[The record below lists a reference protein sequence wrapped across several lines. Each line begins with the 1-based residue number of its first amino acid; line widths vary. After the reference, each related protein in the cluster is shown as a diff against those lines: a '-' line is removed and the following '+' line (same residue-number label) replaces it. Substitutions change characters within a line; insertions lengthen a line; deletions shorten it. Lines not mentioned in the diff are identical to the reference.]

1 MRLRALLYNRD
12 MTFHTTDSYRART
25 ATPEQ
30 TKALGAALAPA
41 LRAGDVV
48 LLTGDLGAGK
58 TQFVQGVA
66 AALGID
72 DAVVSPTFNIVLSY
86 EGGRLPLYHFDLYR
100 LDDASEL
107 DDIDFYGIV
116 EGDGASFI
124 EWGDRFDDLVDDG
137 MAVAF
142 SVEADGARMLAV
154 RPLGPRGAELAQA
167 WSDAAVEM
175 HGAGGS
181 DTARESYGA
190 DDPDAADG
198 LHGADDPNVAGEPRG
213 TDDSDDLSTA
223 EKLHVEG
230 GSHAAPSSRAE

>member
-1 MRLRALLYNRD
+1 MRIRALLYNRD
-12 MTFHTTDSYRART
+12 MTSHITESYRAHA

-137 MAVAF
+137 MTVAF
-142 SVEADGARMLAV
+142 SVEADGARTLAV
-154 RPLGPRGAELAQA
+154 RLLGPRGAELARA
-167 WSDAAVEM
+167 WSDAAAGLQVT
-175 HGAGGS
+175 GGS
-181 DTARESYGA
+181 DTAGESHGS
-190 DDPDAADG
+190 DDLDAAWK
-198 LHGADDPNVAGEPRG
+198 LHGADDP
-213 TDDSDDLSTA
+213 DDPDDPSTA
-223 EKLHVEG
+223 EELHAEG

>member
-1 MRLRALLYNRD
+1 MRIRALLYNRD

-86 EGGRLPLYHFDLYR
+86 EGGLLPLYHFDLYR

-137 MAVAF
+137 MTVAF
-142 SVEADGARMLAV
+142 SVGADGARTLTV
-154 RPLGPRGAELAQA
+154 RPLGPRGAELARA
-167 WSDAAVEM
+167 WSDTAMGLQVTSGSDAAGEPHGSNDRDAADEL
-175 HGAGGS
+175 HGADGS
-181 DTARESYGA
+181 NVAGEPHGA
-190 DDPDAADG
+190 DDPD
-198 LHGADDPNVAGEPRG
+198 DP
-213 TDDSDDLSTA
+213 STA
-223 EKLHVEG
+223 EKLHAED
-230 GSHAAPSSRAE
+230 GSHAAPASRAE